1 MNFYIESGTGFT
13 YTPKESLIVLRRREN
28 ALFVGAM
35 IGYVINSIGIFNSQ
49 WSGHLVV
56 LIIIRDRI
64 RADLL
69 WGRHSGN
76 ANVLARQ

>member
-1 MNFYIESGTGFT
+1 MHFYIEPGTGFT
-13 YTPKESLIVLRRREN
+13 YTPKEGLIVLRRREN
-28 ALFVGAM
+28 SLFVEAM

-64 RADLL
+64 RADPL
-69 WGRHSGN
+69 WGRRSVNEN
-76 ANVLARQ
+76 ALARQ